1 MIGEQVCDYVGP
13 WVEPAKRLLSKP
25 PEVTGIPTIGEINR
39 DKVEAEKAKTA
50 NLRREIVTVE
60 DIESAA
66 RESELSNDRVLRLG
80 DERLQARMKTV
91 ELTVLKF
98 WKNDLKI
105 PEPNPRDRAINA
117 VQYTLDMAWRTFP
130 HMHQMAYRKMHWN
143 GENGGKCEWDAK
155 SVKTKKER
163 DKLIGSFI
171 SGAKTTAK
179 LITQYLYGKPG
190 DANAVPK
197 RERLMD
203 AADILPMDFLTF
215 VRLGVEGAESEPI
228 CEPAV
233 MTAFASLK
241 ETDAHYIIYTITQ

>member
-1 MIGEQVCDYVGP
+1 
-13 WVEPAKRLLSKP
+13 
-25 PEVTGIPTIGEINR
+25 
-39 DKVEAEKAKTA
+39 
-50 NLRREIVTVE
+50 
-60 DIESAA
+60 
-66 RESELSNDRVLRLG
+66 
-80 DERLQARMKTV
+80 
-91 ELTVLKF
+91 
-98 WKNDLKI
+98 
-105 PEPNPRDRAINA
+105 
-117 VQYTLDMAWRTFP
+117 
-130 HMHQMAYRKMHWN
+130 MHWN

-155 SVKTKKER
+155 YVKTKKER

-179 LITQYLYGKPG
+179 RITQYLYGKPG

-203 AADILPMDFLTF
+203 AADILSMDFLTF

-241 ETDAHYIIYTITQ
+241 ETDAHYIYTITQ